1 MPFQPPEEDQPRTSA
16 SQKPQLQVTYVC
28 EDCLQI
34 RNQNSH
40 DISWSR
46 QPVMKCDSD
55 NSIDISQNPRIIS
68 NSIINEKD
76 DWGRKPIVDNDLSSS
91 NSEDQPHINLAK
103 NFELFED
110 GSSE

>member
-1 MPFQPPEEDQPRTSA
+1 
-16 SQKPQLQVTYVC
+16 
-28 EDCLQI
+28 
-34 RNQNSH
+34 
-40 DISWSR
+40 
-46 QPVMKCDSD
+46 MKCDSD
-55 NSIDISQNPRIIS
+55 NSINISQNPRIIS